1 MSKNILENIFHKKN
15 KQGKKTIMP
24 FLPAGY
30 PNKKKFWDYI
40 KEMDECGADIIE
52 IGVPFS
58 DPVADGPVVEKA
70 SNIALEN
77 GVNLE
82 WILEGLNKNKKD
94 LSCEVVL
101 MGYCN
106 PFFKYGF
113 EKLAK
118 GLKESGASGIIIADL
133 PLEESIP
140 IKPIFDS
147 HNISLIYLVGLNTYS
162 IRLEKYSKLTSGF
175 VYFVSVLGTTGAR
188 DRLPEELK
196 QKLKSAREIF
206 DLPLAIGFGIK
217 SPSQLIEINPYIDG
231 IVFGSSIIEHITN
244 GKDIKEF
251 FKVWI

>member
-1 MSKNILENIFHKKN
+1 M
-15 KQGKKTIMP
+15 
-24 FLPAGY
+24 
-30 PNKKKFWDYI
+30 
-40 KEMDECGADIIE
+40 
-52 IGVPFS
+52 
-58 DPVADGPVVEKA
+58 
-70 SNIALEN
+70 
-77 GVNLE
+77 
-82 WILEGLNKNKKD
+82 
-94 LSCEVVL
+94 
-101 MGYCN
+101 
-106 PFFKYGF
+106 
-113 EKLAK
+113 
-118 GLKESGASGIIIADL
+118 
-133 PLEESIP
+133 EESIP

-251 FKVWI
+251 F